1 MGNKSEL
8 VVNGITQMV
17 FPSTVSVFLNGSEVG
32 KVERN
37 KQLIVP
43 IEHESVLTVK
53 YAFRQSKSITVY
65 PGRQTKVT
73 SSYNRITG
81 GISIEKISEEPPYTG
96 EETSPMLRN
105 EGASK
110 NSPLHTQCA
119 HCGKRMTPFSDP
131 LQYNVMDENGR
142 KTNLVICAAC
152 MTMSKTKKIVVQ
164 GNKVVMEDFEEIRMK
179 CNVCGHIFCYSG
191 LDVKQNIQHEKDA
204 QKSALRSLGQAL
216 FTNQISSQLSAN
228 ETQRHMDKIVDYSHC
243 PKCHSADLV
252 QITAEE
258 AKNST
263 AQQNVPAAPA
273 ASAMDELKKLKELL
287 DMGIVT
293 QEEFD
298 AKKKQLLGL

>member
-1 MGNKSEL
+1 MGLFK
-8 VVNGITQMV
+8 
-17 FPSTVSVFLNGSEVG
+17 
-32 KVERN
+32 
-37 KQLIVP
+37 
-43 IEHESVLTVK
+43 
-53 YAFRQSKSITVY
+53 
-65 PGRQTKVT
+65 TK
-73 SSYNRITG
+73 
-81 GISIEKISEEPPYTG
+81 
-96 EETSPMLRN
+96 
-105 EGASK
+105 
-110 NSPLHTQCA
+110 CA
-119 HCGKRMTPFSDP
+119 HCGKAMTPFSDP
-131 LQYNVMDENGR
+131 LQYNVTDNGR

-152 MTMSKTKKIVVQ
+152 MGMSQTKKMVVQ
-164 GNKVVMEDFEEIRMK
+164 GDKVIMEDFEEIYMK
-179 CNVCGHIFCYSG
+179 CNVCGHVFCFSG

-204 QKSALRSLGQAL
+204 QKSALRSVGQAL
-216 FTNQISSQLSAN
+216 FTNQISSQLSKN
-228 ETQRHMDKIVDYSHC
+228 EAQKHMDQIVDYSHC

>member
-152 MTMSKTKKIVVQ
+152 MTMSKTKKSLYRV
-164 GNKVVMEDFEEIRMK
+164 IR
-179 CNVCGHIFCYSG
+179 
-191 LDVKQNIQHEKDA
+191 L
-204 QKSALRSLGQAL
+204 
-216 FTNQISSQLSAN
+216 
-228 ETQRHMDKIVDYSHC
+228 
-243 PKCHSADLV
+243 
-252 QITAEE
+252 
-258 AKNST
+258 
-263 AQQNVPAAPA
+263 
-273 ASAMDELKKLKELL
+273 
-287 DMGIVT
+287 
-293 QEEFD
+293 
-298 AKKKQLLGL
+298 

>member
-8 VVNGITQMV
+8 VIYGITQMV
-17 FPSTVSVFLNGSEVG
+17 FPSTVSVLLNGSEVG

-65 PGRQTKVT
+65 PGRLTKVT

-142 KTNLVICAAC
+142 KTNLVLCAAC
-152 MTMSKTKKIVVQ
+152 MTMSKTKKIVLQ

-263 AQQNVPAAPA
+263 QQQNAPA
-273 ASAMDELKKLKELL
+273 ISAMDELKKLKELL